1 MPGAL
6 LRTLACQRLT
16 ILGAFFVVAG
26 TVVAYGDTGYPFLSA
41 AFAALLAVSLGGA
54 LVLAAP
60 FAYWKAGRI
69 VFFAIGFTYFLDVA
83 YIGGGP
89 RSGALIVILAGYLA
103 YLIAWRKD
111 EKIVPFATTAV
122 AISTLLILPQQL
134 ITSAR
139 NAPST
144 IELAK
149 AGPTADK
156 RPYVH
161 IILDEMSP
169 LSMMPHGP
177 FYDDLRERMVSDYR
191 QRGFDVFQNT
201 IAAAGR
207 TIGSLGQVFAD
218 HDGELHNYKEIDGAF
233 TYALGENR
241 VTDMLA
247 DAGYAVT
254 MLQSSYLELCD
265 PARAHCLTY
274 AHSGDGSALAA
285 RAKAPLATV
294 DYALRTTGLRLL
306 IQDTSRASVYYRILG
321 RIAEYTGFA
330 LPSWQRDFARP
341 PLVVSTMEKAAPA
354 LRRLGKGDAVIMHF
368 LLPHYPYVLD
378 ENCRV
383 KPPEQVRVP
392 RWVTPYIGATFDQ
405 ATAERAYWEQAA
417 CAHDRLMAIIDA
429 ILSSPGGKDAV
440 IVVHGD
446 HGSRLFK
453 LMPDNASET
462 ERRYTLLAHFAVRGL
477 SERHDELSAHHRL
490 RDRVSIVMNAVLGS
504 HSPDA
509 DLVTSSTD

>member
-1 MPGAL
+1 
-6 LRTLACQRLT
+6 
-16 ILGAFFVVAG
+16 
-26 TVVAYGDTGYPFLSA
+26 
-41 AFAALLAVSLGGA
+41 
-54 LVLAAP
+54 
-60 FAYWKAGRI
+60 
-69 VFFAIGFTYFLDVA
+69 
-83 YIGGGP
+83 
-89 RSGALIVILAGYLA
+89 
-103 YLIAWRKD
+103 
-111 EKIVPFATTAV
+111 
-122 AISTLLILPQQL
+122 
-134 ITSAR
+134 
-139 NAPST
+139 
-144 IELAK
+144 
-149 AGPTADK
+149 
-156 RPYVH
+156 
-161 IILDEMSP
+161 
-169 LSMMPHGP
+169 
-177 FYDDLRERMVSDYR
+177 MVSDYR

-207 TIGSLGQVFAD
+207 TIGSLGQIFAD
-218 HDGELHNYKEIDGAF
+218 HDGELHNYKEINGAF

-241 VTDMLA
+241 ATDMLA

-254 MLQSSYLELCD
+254 MLQSSYLEICD
-265 PARAHCLTY
+265 PARARCLKY
-274 AHSGDGSALAA
+274 ARSGDGSALAA
-285 RAKAPLATV
+285 RAKAPFATM

-306 IQDTSRASVYYRILG
+306 VEDSNRASAYYRMLG
-321 RIAEYTGFA
+321 RIAYSGFV

-341 PLVVSTMEKAAPA
+341 PLVVSMMEKAAPA
-354 LRRLGKGDAVIMHF
+354 LRQLTKGEAVIMHF

-477 SERHDELSAHHRL
+477 SERHDELWAHHRL

-504 HSPDA
+504 HSPDP